1 MEIPD
6 YLAGIRAKSPS
17 HGGETLYEHTWHV
30 VSRFA
35 DQARLRSSIAH
46 QIGNP
51 RLWHQLY
58 WACFLH
64 DFGKVAGGFQ
74 RMLATDGKERYI
86 YRHEVGSLAFLGW
99 LFPDPN
105 SDDYRWIVAAIAS
118 HHKDADII
126 REQYKPGRSSIREI
140 AAELAAAPL
149 DVLWRWVHEYAM
161 VWQQE
166 LGLTELGI
174 EQPALMPKEQAIALI
189 CTQGVAQI
197 EQALKVYGRFVG
209 DLDDLPALHKQATV
223 TLALRGMIITAD
235 HSASAHVGPPPVL
248 PNADVRTIVER
259 LGWQQN
265 SFYDHQHAS
274 ATTNGDVLLIAPTG
288 SGKTESALFWSFGM
302 QARPVPRLLYALPF
316 QASMNAM
323 QIRLEQLFAGQVGLQ
338 HSRAVQALYRVY
350 IEDGEEPR
358 FATQRAKAQKNRTEL
373 NYFPIRVLSP
383 YQMLKACY
391 RLRGYES
398 IMSDFF
404 DAVFIFDEIHAY
416 EAKRLALI
424 LTLMGHLKRHYGA
437 RFFVM
442 SATFPD
448 LIKHALEQTLGTYT
462 EIKASPELF
471 QEFQRHRLHLLPGDM
486 QDTDNLEHILRDAHK
501 GHSVLVCC
509 NTVTRAQDI
518 WRQIRDQLEPDATVV
533 LLHSRLNG
541 RDRLRREALVRS
553 ACGVGSAERKPIV
566 LVATQVVEVSLNID
580 LDTIYTDLAPL
591 EALIQ
596 RFGRVNRSRRRNA
609 EGSPII
615 APVHVFRE
623 PIPEKDMRP
632 YDRRLLLGSLRLL
645 DEQNEKI
652 IDESAVSDWLN
663 MIYNDYAGDYAQNWQ
678 AEYQQHAADFTDSVL
693 RPLVAFNTD
702 RELEKQFYA
711 AFESIDVLP
720 SCFEAEYFDFMRDG
734 RFVDA
739 DSLLVSIAYWQY
751 CTLAQKGKIRLGD
764 RKADDPLERVTIA
777 TTTYDDD
784 LGMLFDI

>member
-1 MEIPD
+1 MDIPD

-17 HGGETLYEHTWHV
+17 HGGETLYEHTRHV
-30 VSRFA
+30 VARFA
-35 DQARLRSSIAH
+35 DQARLRSSIAR

-74 RMLATDGKERYI
+74 RMLATNGKERYI
-86 YRHEVGSLAFLGW
+86 YRHEVGSLAFVGW
-99 LFPDPN
+99 LFPDPS

-118 HHKDADII
+118 HHKDADTIK
-126 REQYKPGRSSIREI
+126 ENYKSGGPSIHDI
-140 AAELAAAPL
+140 AAELAMAPL
-149 DVLWRWVHEYAM
+149 DALWRWIDEYALT
-161 VWQQE
+161 WQHQF
-166 LGLTELGI
+166 GLSELGI
-174 EQPALMPKEQAIALI
+174 EQPALMPKTQAIALVKEH
-189 CTQGVAQI
+189 GVAQI
-197 EQALKVYGRFVG
+197 EQALKVYRRFV
-209 DLDDLPALHKQATV
+209 DALNMPKLRKQATV

-235 HSASAHVGPPPVL
+235 HSASAHVGSPPIL
-248 PNADVRTIVER
+248 PKADYTTIVDR
-259 LGWQQN
+259 LDWPRDGLYEHQQI
-265 SFYDHQHAS
+265 S
-274 ATTNGDVLLIAPTG
+274 AATIGDALLVAPTG

-302 QARPVPRLLYALPF
+302 PERQVARLFYVLPF

-323 QIRLEQLFAGQVGLQ
+323 QIRLEQLFSGQVGLQ
-338 HSRAVQALYRVY
+338 HSRAVQALYRIY

-358 FATQRAKAQKNRTEL
+358 FASQRAKGQKNRTEL
-373 NYFPIRVLSP
+373 NYFPVRVFSP

-404 DAVFIFDEIHAY
+404 DAAFIFDEIHAY
-416 EAKRLALI
+416 EPKRLALI
-424 LTLMGHLKRHYGA
+424 LTLMSHLKQHYGA

-448 LIKHALEQTLGTYT
+448 LIKQALQQALGAYT
-462 EIKASPELF
+462 EIKATSELF
-471 QEFQRHRLHLLPGDM
+471 QTFQRHRLHLLPGDI
-486 QDTDNLEHILRDAHK
+486 QDADNLAQVLNDARK

-509 NTVTRAQDI
+509 NTVIRAQNM
-518 WRQIRDQLEPDATVV
+518 WKQIHNQLSPDATVV

-541 RDRLRREALVRS
+541 RDRLRREALVRK
-553 ACGVGSAERKPIV
+553 ACGVGSAERKPVV

-596 RFGRVNRSRRRNA
+596 RFGRVNRSRRKDA
-609 EGSPII
+609 DGKPVI

-645 DEQNEKI
+645 TEQNGNVV
-652 IDESAVSDWLN
+652 DESAVSNWLN
-663 MIYNDYAGDYAQNWQ
+663 TIYNDYAGDYAQDWRM
-678 AEYQQHAADFTDSVL
+678 EYEQSATGFTDDVL
-693 RPLVAFNTD
+693 KSLVAFNAD
-702 RELEKQFYA
+702 RDLENQFYA

-720 SCFEAEYFDFMRDG
+720 SRFEAEYFDFMRDG

-751 CTLAQKGKIRLGD
+751 GMLANKGEIRQGD
-764 RKADDPLERVTIA
+764 RKADDPLERVTVA
-777 TTTYDDD
+777 TTMYDDE
-784 LGMLFDI
+784 LGLLFDE